1 MAVPMVVAVLW
12 LWSSKMIK
20 VARIEDGV
28 VVEILTAPT
37 GVALSDCFH
46 PSILAHGVPCGDDAQ
61 IGWVYA
67 DGVLYDP
74 ENPPV
79 VPEPVEPAVEEP
91 AEAPATPE

>member
-1 MAVPMVVAVLW
+1 
-12 LWSSKMIK
+12 MIK

-28 VVEILTAPT
+28 VVEILTAPR

-46 PSILAHGVPCGDDAQ
+46 PSILAYGVPCGDDAQ

-79 VPEPVEPAVEEP
+79 VPEPVEAAAEEPAVEEP
-91 AEAPATPE
+91 AEVPATPE